1 MQLSQS
7 AAGPARLSGKATYA
21 LIRPTVTEHASGG
34 SAASAYHCASIPVG
48 NCSLNADMTVPDGS
62 DVSVSTSGG
71 NIKGTAITATRL
83 SATTG
88 GGDVEID
95 FTQVPV
101 TSR

>member
-1 MQLSQS
+1 
-7 AAGPARLSGKATYA
+7 
-21 LIRPTVTEHASGG
+21 
-34 SAASAYHCASIPVG
+34 
-48 NCSLNADMTVPDGS
+48 MTVPDGS

-71 NIKGTAITATRL
+71 NIKGTAIAATRL